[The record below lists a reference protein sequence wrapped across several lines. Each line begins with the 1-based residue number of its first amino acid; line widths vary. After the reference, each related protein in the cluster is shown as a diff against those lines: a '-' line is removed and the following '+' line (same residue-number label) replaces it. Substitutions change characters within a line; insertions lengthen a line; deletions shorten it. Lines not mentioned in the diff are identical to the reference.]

1 MWDRRRFRRS
11 QNVEDYNVLKI
22 KLEFETQ
29 KLEQTLQEMR
39 ATYQLNTEKLEYNY
53 RVLSERNKENQTTIA
68 QQKRKLSRL
77 QACAA

>member
-1 MWDRRRFRRS
+1 MESSAIPS